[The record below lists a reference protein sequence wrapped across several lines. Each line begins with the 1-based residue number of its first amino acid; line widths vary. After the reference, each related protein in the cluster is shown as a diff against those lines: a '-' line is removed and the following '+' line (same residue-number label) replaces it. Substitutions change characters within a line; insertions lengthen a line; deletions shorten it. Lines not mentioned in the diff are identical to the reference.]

1 MGVHLA
7 STLIDESLGMNFQ
20 LDLSRYANLSL
31 FFTWF
36 CIPAFSLLHS
46 GVALL
51 EFNLP
56 SLYEVMHSLLV
67 QGPQLYFSNGTKKMA
82 DKRAGDLRIRCHR
95 HPKH

>member
-36 CIPAFSLLHS
+36 CIPDFSLLHS
-46 GVALL
+46 GVALS

-56 SLYEVMHSLLV
+56 SLVNTLNFRNYS
-67 QGPQLYFSNGTKKMA
+67 F
-82 DKRAGDLRIRCHR
+82 
-95 HPKH
+95 